1 MFRHK
6 KLDKFTYHVIG
17 NKTKIKPFLL
27 KWIGKEWQIDHN
39 EFPDQQWTTKWLNL
53 LPNMKFK
60 LEVVDLDKINLH
72 QDLMNYK
79 TESYDFL
86 EELNFRVEEMEIS
99 ILQGSSIGPLIINKE
114 NLELM
119 DGYTRYMILKKYE
132 QKRTYAY
139 LGLTENYKK

>member
-119 DGYTRYMILKKYE
+119 DGYTRYMILKKYQ
-132 QKRTYAY
+132 QKRAYAY
-139 LGLTENYKK
+139 MGSIEK